1 MVEKDENIVFFGKK
15 PYGVYVHALMTSI
28 EKVGFVVFKTRGK
41 NIPGA
46 INIADFL
53 TREKKVKIES
63 VTIGTDTYEFEG
75 KEKRSPE
82 IEIKLKK

>member
-1 MVEKDENIVFFGKK
+1 MENKENVVFFGKK
-15 PYGVYVHALMTSI
+15 SYGVYVKALMVAI
-28 EKVGFVVFKTRGK
+28 EKNGFVLFKTRGK

-46 INIADFL
+46 INISDFL
-53 TREKKVKIES
+53 KREKGVKIDS

-82 IEIKLKK
+82 IEIKLSK